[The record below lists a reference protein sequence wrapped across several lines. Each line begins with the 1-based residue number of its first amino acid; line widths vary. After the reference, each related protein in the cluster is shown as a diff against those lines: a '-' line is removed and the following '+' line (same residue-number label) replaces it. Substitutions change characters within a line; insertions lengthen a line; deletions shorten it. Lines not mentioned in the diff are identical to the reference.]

1 MDQHP
6 SRGEAPVI
14 TGEIACD
21 GPASIQGEAPVI
33 TGEVACDGPAS
44 IQGVAPVITGD
55 VACDR
60 PASFPGAVM
69 PLLLNPSRTDGDFC
83 HQGQDTDI
91 AQTV

>member
-14 TGEIACD
+14 TGEVACD

-44 IQGVAPVITGD
+44 IQGGGTSNNWGD
-55 VACDR
+55 
-60 PASFPGAVM
+60 S
-69 PLLLNPSRTDGDFC
+69 L
-83 HQGQDTDI
+83 
-91 AQTV
+91 